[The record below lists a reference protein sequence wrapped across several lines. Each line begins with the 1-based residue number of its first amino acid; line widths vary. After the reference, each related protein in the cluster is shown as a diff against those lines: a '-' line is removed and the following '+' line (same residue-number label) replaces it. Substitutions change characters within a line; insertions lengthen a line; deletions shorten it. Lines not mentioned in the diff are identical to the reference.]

1 MNASTSNPV
10 GGSFSEAQLRRVLSS
25 PAGKQ
30 LLQLLAANG
39 GAALRQAASAAAQ
52 GDHAQ
57 AYALLQPI
65 LQTPQA
71 QALLRQLDG

>member
-1 MNASTSNPV
+1 MNASFQNP
-10 GGSFSEAQLRRVLSS
+10 GASFSEAQLRRVLSS

-39 GAALRQAASAAAQ
+39 GAALRQAAAAAAQ
-52 GDHAQ
+52 GDHAR
-57 AYALLQPI
+57 AFALLRPV
-65 LQTPQA
+65 LETDEA

>member
-1 MNASTSNPV
+1 MNASFQAPN
-10 GGSFSEAQLRRVLSS
+10 GAFSEAQLRRVLAS

-30 LLQLLAANG
+30 LLRLLAANG
-39 GAALRQAASAAAQ
+39 GAALRQAAAAAAQ

-57 AYALLQPI
+57 AYALLRPV
-65 LQTPQA
+65 LETDEA